1 MEDSEELL
9 EPGCSFTW
17 QWVGAAGVIASIQVR
32 SEGDAVRLAYQRG
45 GASESW
51 KSEVWVLLLSFRTAS
66 SPPPKLCLVT
76 SGGRSGLSTSF
87 INIFRISDMR
97 AKSITEAP

>member
-45 GASESW
+45 DASESW

-66 SPPPKLCLVT
+66 SPPPKLCLVP
-76 SGGRSGLSTSF
+76 SGGDQAFPHPS
-87 INIFRISDMR
+87 
-97 AKSITEAP
+97 SIYSEFQTCEPSQ